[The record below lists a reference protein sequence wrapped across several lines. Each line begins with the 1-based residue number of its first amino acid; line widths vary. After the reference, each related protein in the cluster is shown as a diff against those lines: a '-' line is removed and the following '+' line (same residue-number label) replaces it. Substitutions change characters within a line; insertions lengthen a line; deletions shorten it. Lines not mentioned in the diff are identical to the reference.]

1 MNAAVVLDPG
11 TLAAVGALL
20 GGLSGAVTFLFRQ
33 LISSKDAQIAA
44 LAREIEAQRTVMMAE
59 IHALK
64 SERDYFRD
72 LAFRAARRRASD
84 ASDVGG

>member
-1 MNAAVVLDPG
+1 MEPVFTLSG
-11 TLAAVGALL
+11 STLAAIGAVL
-20 GGLSGAVTFLFRQ
+20 GALSGAITFLFRQ
-33 LISSKDAQIAA
+33 LVASKDAQIAA

-59 IHALK
+59 IHSLK